1 MIPSIKRNGV
11 WKLTLAMLLIV
22 QLLAVSPARSVE
34 ASGGGGLIGNGGFE
48 AGLSGWNQ
56 NYGSGGIAVSDEQ
69 AFEGAYSLKITDA
82 SSTASYGMES
92 DKFPAYPGKSYSV
105 TSQVYM
111 VSGYASVMLRFYND
125 ANGLVESNSIPRST
139 PQDAWQS
146 ADVSAIAPAGTTKV
160 SVLFY
165 SSLATMAEYYVDGV
179 SLHERTLLEGTVT
192 DDASG
197 SPLGD
202 AGVFLHEA
210 ADTGYAAPL
219 ETTVSAADGSY
230 QFIGG
235 VTDGSYVIRFV
246 KEGYLDAVMPVTV
259 GSAVVTPIDAALQA
273 DPAWEAVSLLPNGSF
288 EAGLAHWEQSFG
300 SGGIALDGTRST
312 AGRYSV
318 RIDDVNPS
326 ASYGLESD
334 RLTAYGGKN
343 YTAAAK
349 VLVESG
355 GASLYIR
362 FYDAA
367 GNLLLS
373 TAAQQKSASAE
384 WVPLVHSSEAP
395 AGTATVSVLLYSG
408 QSALGT
414 YYADELM
421 LEERSIIRG
430 AVGDAGSGDPLPFT
444 KLYLYDEADTAY
456 ATPLDSAV
464 TEGDGTYALTDGVSG
479 GSYVL
484 RARLPG
490 YETATVPIAVS
501 QSELGPVDVALSE
514 DLQAQKWNIAGTAL
528 SFEGGTPVAGATA
541 KLYHMADIHFAMP
554 ISTAVSDAAGAFSF
568 PDAQP
573 DGRYQVQVESSGRY
587 KTTHPAIVY
596 GAAADDLTVRMP
608 EKTVYT
614 ESALPVPPASHPRL
628 YVTPSLV
635 PQLQAKIATAEFEP
649 IWEDVQRKGA
659 VSEYNMR
666 SSGTTAG
673 FENYSFPSA
682 VNARYVRIV
691 GSHNSNSGPWNSI
704 IETAIFG
711 EDNAG
716 QRTALP
722 IQAVD
727 WSSAQD
733 EWHDGYRTVDGDLSS
748 SSYWAAFGAGE
759 WVQYDLGSVTT
770 VTDMDIAWYQG
781 NQRYQYFD
789 IRVSNDG
796 ITWDKI
802 PFNFPVPPPGE
813 LETAQQGQSN
823 YKAFWLSHAEAAAL
837 RYLLEGSSEH
847 GLQAIEV
854 MRNFMSTVQY
864 EGEQAYFYIGKTI
877 HTAALVYDWCYPLL
891 TALDKTFFV
900 EKSKELAAL
909 MSVGYPPVKQG
920 NVVGHGSE
928 FQVMR
933 DQLGMGIAVYDED
946 PEMYNLAALRFFN
959 EYVPVRNFWYQSG
972 MHHQGDTY
980 GLQGRFEPEL
990 WAQWMF
996 QRMGYGS
1003 VLSEKQADLIYRA
1016 IYTRR
1021 PDGQLLRDGDT
1032 YWDRRYKPDQYWQ
1045 YSFAITMAAGY
1056 YQDPYIQDEFL
1067 RQYQQGGVDSVTAV
1081 LFADFTI
1088 PSQPV
1093 SQLPLT
1099 RYFGY
1104 PSGTMMARTGW
1115 DQGYESNTVVAE
1127 MKGGEYYYTNH
1138 QHLDMGSFQVYHKG
1152 ALALD
1157 SGMYKGQYGPYGSD
1171 HDFHYYKKTIAHN
1184 AMLVMDPSEKPPTS
1198 RKFVNDGGQR
1208 LPYTGQSSEVKTLEG
1223 LLDSDLHMGVI
1234 KAHAYGPDASA
1245 PAFSYMQAD
1254 LSAAYSDKVQQYQ
1267 RSYAFINTG
1276 DANVP
1281 GAMIVYDRIAS
1292 ADPHFKK
1299 YWLLHAME
1307 EPEISGS
1314 RVTIRRTDGQYDG
1327 KLINDALL
1335 PGSGN
1340 LTIEKIGGPGRE
1352 FEVFGTNYPQTPY
1365 EAPGQHT
1372 VEGGA
1377 WRVQLSP
1384 NVASEEDAFLNVMQF
1399 MDNDVTA
1406 PLAVTAIDAEQLLGA
1421 RIGDHAVLFNRQA
1434 GRTSETLSFQL
1445 PGSSPA
1451 SVAVTGLEAGSW
1463 LIHRTGQSELV
1474 LAQST
1479 EEGGMITFQGESGEY
1494 ILTPMGELQFGSV
1507 LDVLLEAG
1515 ILDHPVSEKWRMKW
1529 EVIESM
1535 KANGRMSMAIAQ
1547 LERLAEQLNHPE
1559 LPQLVASSVL
1569 DVLKKA
1575 AVETIEDWYNNE

>member
-1 MIPSIKRNGV
+1 MLSLLKWNSA
-11 WKLTLAMLLIV
+11 WKLMLAVVLV
-22 QLLAVSPARSVE
+22 AQLLAVSPAGPVE
-34 ASGGGGLIGNGGFE
+34 ASVGGGLLGNGGFE

-92 DKFPAYPGKSYSV
+92 DKLPAYPGKSYSV

-125 ANGLVESNSIPRST
+125 NNQLVESNSIPKST
-139 PQDAWQS
+139 PRDTWQS
-146 ADVSAIAPAGTTKV
+146 ADVSAIAPAGTAKV

-165 SSLATMAEYYVDGV
+165 SSLATMSEYYVDNV

-192 DDASG
+192 DEASG
-197 SPLGD
+197 SPLED

-210 ADTGYAAPL
+210 VDTGYAAPL
-219 ETTVSAADGSY
+219 ETTISAADGSY

-235 VTDGSYVIRFV
+235 VTDGSYAIRFV
-246 KEGYLDAVMPVTV
+246 KEGYLDTVMPVTV
-259 GSAVVTPIDAALQA
+259 GSASVPPIDAALSA
-273 DPAWEAVSLLPNGSF
+273 DPAWEPVSLLPNGSF
-288 EAGLAHWEQSFG
+288 EAGLAHWEQTFG
-300 SGGIALDGTRST
+300 SGGIALDGMRSSD
-312 AGRYSV
+312 GRYSV
-318 RIDDVNPS
+318 HIDDVNPS

-343 YTAAAK
+343 YTASAK
-349 VLVESG
+349 VFVESG
-355 GASLYIR
+355 GATLYIR

-367 GNLLLS
+367 GSLLLS
-373 TAAQQKSASAE
+373 TATQQKSPTAE

-408 QSALGT
+408 LFSIGAF
-414 YYADELM
+414 YADELT
-421 LEERSIIRG
+421 LEARTIIRG
-430 AVGDAGSGDPLPFT
+430 TASDTGSGAPLPFA
-444 KLYLYDEADTAY
+444 KLYLYNAADTAY
-456 ATPLDSAV
+456 TAPLDSAV
-464 TEGDGTYALTDGVSG
+464 SQLDGAYVLTGGVAS

-484 RARLPG
+484 RAKRPG
-490 YETATVPIAVS
+490 YETAAVPLTVG
-501 QSELGPVDVALSE
+501 QSELGPIYVALSE
-514 DLQAQKWNIAGTAL
+514 DLQAQKWSIGGSAL
-528 SFEGGTPVAGATA
+528 SFEDGTPVVGATA
-541 KLYHMADIHFAMP
+541 KLYHMADMHFAMP
-554 ISTAVSDAAGAFSF
+554 ISTAASDAAGRFTF

-573 DGRYQVQVESSGRY
+573 DGRYQVQVESNGRY

-596 GAAADDLTVRMP
+596 GAAADDLSVRMP

-614 ESALPVPPASHPRL
+614 ESTLPVPPATHPRL

-635 PQLQAKIATAEFEP
+635 PQLQAKIATAEFAP

-659 VSEYNMR
+659 VTEYNMR

-673 FENYSFPSA
+673 FENYPFPSA

-716 QRTALP
+716 QRIALP

-727 WSSAQD
+727 WSSAQN
-733 EWHDGYRTVDGDLSS
+733 EWHDGNRTVDGDLSS
-748 SSYWAAFGAGE
+748 NSYWAAFGAGE

-770 VTDMDIAWYQG
+770 VTDIDIAWYQG

-796 ITWDKI
+796 ITWERV

-813 LETAQQGQSN
+813 LEAVQQGRSN

-837 RYLLEGSSEH
+837 RYLLEGSAEH

-864 EGEQAYFYIGKTI
+864 EGEQTYFYAGKTI

-891 TALDKTFFV
+891 TASDKAFFV
-900 EKSKELAAL
+900 EKSKELAAI

-946 PEMYNLAALRFFN
+946 PEMYNLAAMRFFN
-959 EYVPVRNFWYQSG
+959 EYVPARNFWYQSG

-1067 RQYQQGGVDSVTAV
+1067 RQYEQGGVDSVTAV
-1081 LFADFTI
+1081 LFADFTL

-1115 DQGYESNTVVAE
+1115 DQGYDSNTVVAE

-1171 HDFHYYKKTIAHN
+1171 HDLHYYKKTIAHN
-1184 AMLVMDPSEKPPTS
+1184 AMLVMDPSEKSPTS

-1234 KAHAYGPDASA
+1234 KAYAYGPDEHT
-1245 PAFSYMQAD
+1245 PAFSYLQAD

-1267 RSYAFINTG
+1267 RAYAFIHTG

-1292 ADPHFKK
+1292 SDPHFKK

-1307 EPEISGS
+1307 EPEVSGN
-1314 RVTIRRTDGQYDG
+1314 RVTIRRTEGQYDG
-1327 KLINDALL
+1327 KLVNEALL

-1365 EAPGQHT
+1365 KAPGQHA

-1384 NVASEEDAFLNVMQF
+1384 NVPSEEDAFLNVMQF

-1406 PLAVTAIDAEQLLGA
+1406 PLDVTAIDAEKLLGA
-1421 RIGDHAVLFNRQA
+1421 RVGDHAVLFNRHA
-1434 GRTSETLSFQL
+1434 GRTAETLSFQL
-1445 PGSSPA
+1445 PGSGPA
-1451 SVAVTGLEAGSW
+1451 TVAVTGLKEGSW
-1463 LIHRTGQSELV
+1463 LIHRTGQIELV

-1479 EEGGMITFQGESGEY
+1479 EEGGMITFQGESGGYTLTY
-1494 ILTPMGELQFGSV
+1494 IEELQLDDV
-1507 LDVLLEAG
+1507 LDLLRELGVLE
-1515 ILDHPVSEKWRMKW
+1515 HPVSKKWSEKW
-1529 EVIESM
+1529 EVIARM
-1535 KANGRMSMAIAQ
+1535 KADGRGGIAIAQ
-1547 LERLAEQLNHPE
+1547 LEQLTTQLDHPE
-1559 LPQLVASSVL
+1559 LPELIAPSVIE
-1569 DVLKKA
+1569 VLKKA
-1575 AVETIEDWYNNE
+1575 AVETIEDWYTND